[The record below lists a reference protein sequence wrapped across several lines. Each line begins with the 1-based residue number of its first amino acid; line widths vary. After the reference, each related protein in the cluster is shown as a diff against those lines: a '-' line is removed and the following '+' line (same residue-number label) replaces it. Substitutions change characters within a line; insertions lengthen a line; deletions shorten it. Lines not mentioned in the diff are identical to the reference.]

1 MSLLTALTGPGEPE
15 IGCDEC
21 FDALDV
27 YVDLMIAGEPADERF
42 PGMRAHLD
50 QTLQEAVHRLD
61 GDFAADIRDYDI
73 VHQHIL
79 ELADLLAAGIVK
91 QFPDRFSA

>member
-27 YVDLMIAGEPADERF
+27 YVELTLAGEPADEKV
-42 PGMRAHLD
+42 PGMRAHLVGCPACH
-50 QTLQEAVHRLD
+50 E
-61 GDFAADIRDYDI
+61 DF
-73 VHQHIL
+73 L
-79 ELADLLAAGIVK
+79 SLLAFVAR
-91 QFPDRFSA
+91 QP

>member
-27 YVDLMIAGEPADERF
+27 YVELTLRGGPADERF
-42 PGMRAHLD
+42 PGMRAHLVGCPACHED
-50 QTLQEAVHRLD
+50 FLSLFTLVAREDA
-61 GDFAADIRDYDI
+61 
-73 VHQHIL
+73 
-79 ELADLLAAGIVK
+79 
-91 QFPDRFSA
+91 SSS

>member
-27 YVDLMIAGEPADERF
+27 YVELMLAGAAADERF
-42 PGMRAHLD
+42 PGMRAHLVGCPACHED
-50 QTLQEAVHRLD
+50 FLSLFALVARDD
-61 GDFAADIRDYDI
+61 GAT
-73 VHQHIL
+73 
-79 ELADLLAAGIVK
+79 
-91 QFPDRFSA
+91 PP

>member
-27 YVDLMIAGEPADERF
+27 YVELVLAGADADERF
-42 PGMRAHLD
+42 PGMRAHLVGCPACH
-50 QTLQEAVHRLD
+50 E
-61 GDFAADIRDYDI
+61 DFLSLFAFVARG
-73 VHQHIL
+73 
-79 ELADLLAAGIVK
+79 EE
-91 QFPDRFSA
+91 

>member
-27 YVDLMIAGEPADERF
+27 YVELLLAGAAAAERF
-42 PGMRAHLD
+42 PGMRAHLVGCPACHED
-50 QTLQEAVHRLD
+50 FLSLFALVARDD
-61 GDFAADIRDYDI
+61 GAT
-73 VHQHIL
+73 
-79 ELADLLAAGIVK
+79 
-91 QFPDRFSA
+91 PP